1 MSIYKYTTP
10 KGQTRW
16 RAVHDVAGST
26 RSRRKRVTRAR
37 FKTRR
42 EAVAAFAELTNVT
55 PGTVDA
61 EGVTVEEFVESR
73 WLSIVDDTVRPTT
86 AKYYRD
92 MLSAY
97 LLPVFGHIV
106 LADLTPA
113 GVDDGIGSMR
123 NKRNGETLAAKTRQ
137 NIRGTLLAV
146 CRDATRLG
154 YISENPVLGSTRPK
168 NEKAPPRS
176 WTREQ
181 LAVFLEATS
190 DTRFG
195 VLWHVMA
202 TTGIR
207 RGEALGLEWSDVT
220 GDTLA
225 VLRSVTVDGDVTAP
239 KSQASVRPIALDK
252 ATVRRL
258 DSWSVGQKA
267 DRLRWGAG
275 WQDTDAV
282 FTREDG
288 SRLSPATVTRTFQ
301 ETAAK
306 MGLSTIGPHGLRHTW
321 ATLALEAG
329 VPAKVV
335 SSRLGHASVA
345 TTLDRYTS
353 VRDVIDRDAAEV
365 VAGIIASA

>member
-1 MSIYKYTTP
+1 
-10 KGQTRW
+10 
-16 RAVHDVAGST
+16 
-26 RSRRKRVTRAR
+26 
-37 FKTRR
+37 
-42 EAVAAFAELTNVT
+42 
-55 PGTVDA
+55 
-61 EGVTVEEFVESR
+61 
-73 WLSIVDDTVRPTT
+73 
-86 AKYYRD
+86 
-92 MLSAY
+92 MLNAY
-97 LLPVFGHIV
+97 VLPVFGNVV
-106 LADLTPA
+106 LVDLTPA

-123 NKRNGETLAAKTRQ
+123 KTRTGGVLSAKTRQ

-146 CRDATRLG
+146 YRDATRLG
-154 YISENPVLGSTRPK
+154 YISDNPVLGSTRPK
-168 NEKAPPRS
+168 AEKTPPRS

-181 LAVFLEATS
+181 LAVFLEATA
-190 DTRFG
+190 DARFG

-225 VLRSVTVDGDVTAP
+225 VLRAVTADGDVTAP
-239 KSQASVRPIALDK
+239 KSQASVRPIALDT

-258 DSWSVGQKA
+258 ESWKVAQKA

-306 MGLSTIGPHGLRHTW
+306 LGLPTIGPHGLRHTW
-321 ATLALEAG
+321 ATLALVAG
-329 VPAKVV
+329 IPAKVV
-335 SSRLGHASVA
+335 SSRLGSHDFGSV
-345 TTLDRYTS
+345 YVGS
-353 VRDVIDRDAAEV
+353 
-365 VAGIIASA
+365 

>member
-1 MSIYKYTTP
+1 LAARPRQPTP
-10 KGQTRW
+10 T
-16 RAVHDVAGST
+16 AS
-26 RSRRKRVTRAR
+26 
-37 FKTRR
+37 
-42 EAVAAFAELTNVT
+42 T
-55 PGTVDA
+55 PGTVDTH
-61 EGVTVEEFVESR
+61 GVTVADFVDSR
-73 WLSIVDDTVRPTT
+73 WLSIIDDTVRPTT
-86 AKYYRD
+86 AKYYRN
-92 MLSAY
+92 MLRAY
-97 LLPVFGHIV
+97 VLPVFGHVV
-106 LADLTPA
+106 LVDLTPA
-113 GVDDGIGSMR
+113 RVDDGLGSMR
-123 NKRNGETLAAKTRQ
+123 ATRSGRVLSAKTRQ

-154 YISENPVLGSTRPK
+154 YISDNPVLGSTRPK
-168 NEKAPPRS
+168 AEKTQPRS

-181 LAVFLEATS
+181 LAVFLEATA

-220 GDTLA
+220 SDTLA
-225 VLRSVTVDGDVTAP
+225 VLRAVTADGDVTSP
-239 KSQASVRPIALDK
+239 KSQASVRPIALDTG
-252 ATVRRL
+252 TVRRL
-258 DSWSVGQKA
+258 DSWRVAQKA

-275 WQDTDAV
+275 WQYTDAV

-288 SRLSPATVTRTFQ
+288 TRLSPATVTRTFQ
-301 ETAAK
+301 YTAAK
-306 MGLSTIGPHGLRHTW
+306 LGLSTIGPHGLRHTW